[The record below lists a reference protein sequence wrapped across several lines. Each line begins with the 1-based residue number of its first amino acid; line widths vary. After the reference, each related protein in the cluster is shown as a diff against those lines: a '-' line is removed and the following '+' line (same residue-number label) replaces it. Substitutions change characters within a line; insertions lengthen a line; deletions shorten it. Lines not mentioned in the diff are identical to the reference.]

1 MRVRK
6 NDENDEN
13 TCSRST
19 TNENAKSNKKKK
31 TLQQTNESLQ
41 QHKIVYLPQ
50 RNGERDES

>member
-1 MRVRK
+1 MTRMMKIHVVEVQLMKMQRAI
-6 NDENDEN
+6 
-13 TCSRST
+13 R
-19 TNENAKSNKKKK
+19 KKK